1 MKDGGQGEIG
11 YMGSGDTIYENEM
24 MSLYIFI
31 YIYKYMYKFIS
42 QV

>member
-24 MSLYIFI
+24 MSLYIFV
-31 YIYKYMYKFIS
+31 YIYVQIYFPGVNI
-42 QV
+42 

>member
-24 MSLYIFI
+24 MSVYIFI
-31 YIYKYMYKFIS
+31 YICMYKFIS